1 LVKSTPWEPSFRLR
15 LAKAKIAAAHDTG
28 PAQEMLAKI
37 AAASQAPYGMRVEA
51 ALALAGPHAQSDFG
65 SEELKLLAGDS
76 RSIAAAA
83 ADKPFF
89 YDARLKAAQNASE
102 AHAKLHLLGNALADT
117 AARDDARI
125 PLFNVAAGQHSDEFA
140 LASIEKLLR
149 DQLLLH
155 PTRTAGNEEEEILSA
170 EETSIEADEEESST
184 PEFTRTKF
192 SPSQQAQI
200 SRTVGEVMDRL
211 NRLNQAL
218 PYLQLAQK
226 LEKAPA
232 RQKEIGVEIASVKT
246 RLRRQQLNATRQPIL
261 HAELEQDRVVRPR
274 LVARSGLPTRANA
287 KAGKK
292 P

>member
-1 LVKSTPWEPSFRLR
+1 
-15 LAKAKIAAAHDTG
+15 
-28 PAQEMLAKI
+28 
-37 AAASQAPYGMRVEA
+37 MRVEA
-51 ALALAGPHAQSDFG
+51 ALALAGAHTQSDFR
-65 SEELKLLAGDS
+65 SEELTLLVGDS

-89 YDARLKAAQNASE
+89 YDARLKAAQNASD
-102 AHAKLHLLGNALADT
+102 AHAKLRLLGNALADT
-117 AARDDARI
+117 AAREDARL

-140 LASIEKLLR
+140 LASIEKLLG
-149 DQLLLH
+149 DQLLLR
-155 PTRTAGNEEEEILSA
+155 PTRTAGSQEEEILSA

-184 PEFTRTKF
+184 PGFTRTKLA
-192 SPSQQAQI
+192 PSQQAQI

-218 PYLQLAQK
+218 PYLQLALK

-274 LVARSGLPTRANA
+274 LVARSGLPARVNA
-287 KAGKK
+287 KAGEK